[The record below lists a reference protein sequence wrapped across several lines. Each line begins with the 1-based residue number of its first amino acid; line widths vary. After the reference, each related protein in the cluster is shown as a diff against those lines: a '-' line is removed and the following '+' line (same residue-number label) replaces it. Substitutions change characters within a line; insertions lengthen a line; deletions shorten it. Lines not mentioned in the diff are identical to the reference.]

1 MNIRKAIVGG
11 LTLIG
16 VAVVG
21 YRTYELRKLRKE
33 IQEEGIIDIEPEKV
47 EELKHFIKDKFKKE
61 KGL

>member
-16 VAVVG
+16 VAVAG

-33 IQEEGIIDIEPEKV
+33 VQEEDIIDIEPEKV
-47 EELKHFIKDKFKKE
+47 EELKHYFEIE
-61 KGL
+61 P